1 MVYRIMIDLNG
12 MKDCE
17 YHHVDGGVGQD
28 CKFS

>member
-1 MVYRIMIDLNG
+1 MIYRIVIG
-12 MKDCE
+12 FKGTKYYE